1 MPCLQLY
8 SLDKNDTVKDQSKLV
23 RQTHILFHVHYNVQ
37 RQTNELKNTM
47 HLIRYNSNKQ
57 NVKRIPR
64 NKWINP
70 LCKQIN
76 GAKNEPYSITRVC

>member
-1 MPCLQLY
+1 MPCLQSY

-57 NVKRIPR
+57 NVK
-64 NKWINP
+64 
-70 LCKQIN
+70 
-76 GAKNEPYSITRVC
+76 KNTEKRMDQPSMQTNQWC

>member
-57 NVKRIPR
+57 NVK
-64 NKWINP
+64 
-70 LCKQIN
+70 
-76 GAKNEPYSITRVC
+76 KNTEKRMDQPSMQTNLWC

>member
-57 NVKRIPR
+57 NVK
-64 NKWINP
+64 
-70 LCKQIN
+70 
-76 GAKNEPYSITRVC
+76 KNTEKRMDQPSMQTNQWC